1 MANALCPGKE
11 TRYYSRSRGPN
22 RKIRLNLAG
31 DPGGL
36 PSDVPYPATHP
47 TAAKQVKCS
56 GIEVALN
63 EETIAAFR
71 ASLRGGLIEPG
82 DPNYDTA
89 RKVYNAM
96 IDRHPRLI
104 AGCAVVADVMAAVRF
119 GREQKLLVSIRGG
132 GHNAGGLGVCDDGL
146 VIDLSPMNYVRVD
159 PKKRTVQV
167 GGGALWRDVDH
178 ATHAFG
184 LAVPAGIISTT
195 GVAGLTL
202 GGGIGYLTR
211 RYGLTIDNLLAVEMV
226 LADGRFV
233 TASAKEN
240 ANLFWAVRGGGG
252 NFGVVT
258 SFLFKGQHVH
268 TDYGGPMLWPMEDA
282 AEMMRWYR
290 GFIAEAPDDVYGFFA
305 FLTVPPGPPFPEHL
319 HKKKMCGIVWCYTG
333 PINKAEKVFKPIR
346 SFRAPALDM
355 VGPIP
360 HPVLQSLFD
369 DLYPPGL
376 QWYWKADFVRTLPDE
391 AIALHLKHAAKL
403 PTMQSTMHLYPVN
416 GAASRVKN
424 SATPWCYR
432 DAMWAAVMVGVDPDP
447 ANKEKISTWAK
458 EYWSALHPYSA
469 GGAYINF
476 MMEEGEDRIRATYG
490 KNYDRLAKIKKR
502 YDPANLFRINQ
513 NIKLT

>member
-1 MANALCPGKE
+1 M
-11 TRYYSRSRGPN
+11 
-22 RKIRLNLAG
+22 
-31 DPGGL
+31 
-36 PSDVPYPATHP
+36 
-47 TAAKQVKCS
+47 
-56 GIEVALN
+56 N

-233 TASAKEN
+233 TASVKEN
-240 ANLFWAVRGGGG
+240 ADLFWAVRGGGG

-258 SFLFKGQHVH
+258 SFLFKGQRVH
-268 TDYGGPMLWPMEDA
+268 TVYGGPILWPLGNA
-282 AEMMRWYR
+282 AEIMRWYR
-290 GFIAEAPDDVYGFFA
+290 EFIAKAPDDLYGFFA
-305 FLTVPPGPPFPEHL
+305 FLTVPPAAPFPEHL
-319 HKKKMCGIVWCYTG
+319 HNKKMCGIVWCYTG
-333 PINKAEKVFKPIR
+333 PIKKAEKVFKPIR
-346 SFRAPALDM
+346 SFKAPALDM

-360 HPVLQSLFD
+360 HPVLQSMHDGF
-369 DLYPPGL
+369 YPPGQ
-376 QWYWKADFVRTLPDE
+376 QWYWKADFVRTLSDE
-391 AIALHLKHAAKL
+391 AIAIHVKHAANL
-403 PTMQSTMHLYPVN
+403 PSMQSTMHLYPIN

-432 DAMWAAVMVGVDPDP
+432 DATWSSVIVGVDPDP
-447 ANKEKISTWAK
+447 ANKERISRWAK

-469 GGAYINF
+469 GGAYVNF

-502 YDPANLFRINQ
+502 YDPGNLFRVNQ
-513 NIKLT
+513 NIKPQ